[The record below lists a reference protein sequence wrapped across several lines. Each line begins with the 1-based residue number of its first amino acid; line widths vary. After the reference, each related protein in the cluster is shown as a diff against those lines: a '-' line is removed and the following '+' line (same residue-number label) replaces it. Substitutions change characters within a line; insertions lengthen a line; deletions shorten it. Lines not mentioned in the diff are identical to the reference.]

1 MTPLLV
7 ALTGCESLPGERKQ
21 QGAVIGGAA
30 GAATGAAVAKNHR
43 ALGAVLG
50 GLLGAG
56 GGYVIAAKTDKVK
69 NQDQEAA
76 AGAMHKAKENPATAE
91 DARKAMTADLNNDG
105 FVTLDEVVAMKSAS
119 LSDEQM
125 IERMK
130 ATDQI
135 FELTADQEKYLRDHG
150 VSQEVVTQMAQ
161 INKNKRPILSNE
173 KGDVISRPPP
183 AP

>member
-1 MTPLLV
+1 MLLITPLLV

-50 GLLGAG
+50 GILGAG

-76 AGAMHKAKENPATAE
+76 ARAMRKAKENPATAD

-105 FVTLDEVVAMKSAS
+105 FVTLDEVVAMKSAG
-119 LSDEQM
+119 LSDAQM

-130 ATDQI
+130 TTDQI
-135 FELTADQEKYLRDHG
+135 FELTAGQEKDLLDHG
-150 VSQEVVTQMAQ
+150 VSNDGVTQVGQ
-161 INKNKRPILSNE
+161 IKKNKRPVLSDE
-173 KGDVISRPPP
+173 EGDVIS
-183 AP
+183 